1 VIPFVRIEKNEGGLF
16 MVTKKCVAM
25 LLAGGQ
31 GSRLGVLTKNTAK
44 PAVPFGGK
52 YRIIDFPLSNC
63 TNSGIDTIGVLTQY
77 KPLKLN
83 SYIGIGQPWDLDRLN
98 GGVTILPP
106 YMKQSMGEWYSGTA
120 NAICQNM
127 EFIETYDPEYVLI
140 LSGDQIYKMD
150 YNAMIQYHEE
160 KDADVTIAILEV
172 PWEDASR
179 FGIMNTDEDEKVY
192 EFVEKPKN
200 PISNKASMGIYIFNW
215 KKLRQY
221 LIDDMNTPGSQND
234 FGKDIIPKM
243 LQNGE
248 RMFAYPFKGYWRD
261 VGTIQSLWEANMD
274 LLEESSE
281 LDLYDTSWKIYSRNP
296 VEPPHYISL
305 GANVRRCIIT
315 EGGIIYGDVLHSVLF
330 AGVTVGSGSRVY
342 NSILM
347 PNVKIGENVIIEN
360 AIIAENTVI
369 GDNCYIG
376 YTTDSEL
383 STAEVEKDC
392 DITVIGENLVI
403 PTGFRLAK
411 GSMIDV
417 DNYKSFQTA
426 I

>member
-1 VIPFVRIEKNEGGLF
+1 

-31 GSRLGVLTKNTAK
+31 GSRLGVLTKNIAK

-106 YMKQSMGEWYSGTA
+106 YMKQSVGEWYSGTA
-120 NAICQNM
+120 NAIFQNI
-127 EFIETYDPEYVLI
+127 EFIEAYDPEYVLV

-150 YNAMIQYHEE
+150 YSAMMEYHEE
-160 KDADVTIAILEV
+160 KNADVTIAILEV
-172 PWEDASR
+172 PWDEASR
-179 FGIMNTDEDEKVY
+179 FGIMNTHEDEQIY

-200 PISNKASMGIYIFNW
+200 PISNKASMGIYIFSW
-215 KKLRQY
+215 KKLRKY
-221 LIDDMNTPGSQND
+221 LLEDMNTPGSNND
-234 FGKDIIPKM
+234 FGQDIIPKM
-243 LQNGE
+243 LKDGE

-281 LDLYDTSWKIYSRNP
+281 LDLYDTGWKIYSRNP
-296 VEPPHYISL
+296 VEPPHYIAL
-305 GANVRRCIIT
+305 GANVKRCIIT
-315 EGGIIYGDVLHSVLF
+315 EGGIIFGDVLHSVLF
-330 AGVTVGSGSRVY
+330 AGVTVGKGSRVN

-347 PNVKIGENVIIEN
+347 PNVKIGDNVIIEN

-369 GDNCYIG
+369 GDNSYIG
-376 YTTDSEL
+376 YSPDNSVNTDSQERD
-383 STAEVEKDC
+383 KN
-392 DITVIGENLVI
+392 ITVIGENLVL
-403 PTGFRLAK
+403 PAGYRLVK

-417 DNYKSFQTA
+417 DNYQSFQTA

>member
-1 VIPFVRIEKNEGGLF
+1 
-16 MVTKKCVAM
+16 MVPKKCVAM

-31 GSRLGVLTKNTAK
+31 GSRLGVLTKNIAK

-106 YMKQSMGEWYSGTA
+106 YMKQTAGEWYSGTA
-120 NAICQNM
+120 NAISQNI
-127 EFIETYDPEYVLI
+127 EFIEAYNPEYVLI

-150 YNAMIQYHEE
+150 YSEMLAFHEE
-160 KDADVTIAILEV
+160 RDADVTIAILEV

-179 FGIMNTDEDEKVY
+179 FGIMNTDENNKIY
-192 EFVEKPKN
+192 EFAEKPKN

-215 KKLRQY
+215 KKLREY
-221 LIDDMNTPGSQND
+221 LVEDLNNPGSFDD
-234 FGKDIIPKM
+234 FGSDIIPHMIKA
-243 LQNGE
+243 GE
-248 RMFAYPFKGYWRD
+248 RLYAYPYKGYWRD
-261 VGTIQSLWEANMD
+261 VGTISSLWEANMD

-281 LDLYDTSWKIYSRNP
+281 LDLHDASWRIYSRNP
-296 VEPPHYISL
+296 VEPPHFIAS
-305 GANVRRCIIT
+305 GANVKRCIIT
-315 EGGIIYGDVLHSVLF
+315 EGGIIFGDVLHSVLF
-330 AGVTVGSGSRVY
+330 AGVKVGRGSKIS

-347 PNVKIGENVIIEN
+347 PNVKIGDNTIIEN
-360 AIIAENTVI
+360 AIIAENTII

-376 YTTDSEL
+376 YDPNSQE
-383 STAEVEKDC
+383 AESNKTE
-392 DITVIGENLVI
+392 ITVIGENMVL
-403 PTGFRLAK
+403 PSGFKLEK
-411 GSMIDV
+411 GAMIDI
-417 DNYKSFQTA
+417 DNYKSYQA
-426 I
+426 VV

>member
-1 VIPFVRIEKNEGGLF
+1 

-31 GSRLGVLTKNTAK
+31 GSRLGVLTKNIAK

-106 YMKQSMGEWYSGTA
+106 YMKQSVGEWYSGTA
-120 NAICQNM
+120 NAIFQNI
-127 EFIETYDPEYVLI
+127 EFIEAYDPEYVLI

-150 YNAMIQYHEE
+150 YSAMMEYHEE
-160 KDADVTIAILEV
+160 KNADVTIAILEV
-172 PWEDASR
+172 PWEEASR
-179 FGIMNTDEDEKVY
+179 FGIMNTHEDDQVY

-200 PISNKASMGIYIFNW
+200 PISNKASMGIYIFSW
-215 KKLRQY
+215 KKLRKY
-221 LIDDMNTPGSQND
+221 LMEDMNTPGSNND
-234 FGKDIIPKM
+234 FGQDIIPKM
-243 LQNGE
+243 LKDGE

-281 LDLYDTSWKIYSRNP
+281 LDLYDTGWKIYSRNP
-296 VEPPHYISL
+296 VEPPHYIAL
-305 GANVRRCIIT
+305 GANVKRCIIT
-315 EGGIIYGDVLHSVLF
+315 EGGIIFGDVLHSVLF
-330 AGVTVGSGSRVY
+330 AGVTVGKGSRVN

-347 PNVKIGENVIIEN
+347 PNVKIGDNVVIEN

-369 GDNCYIG
+369 GDNSYIG
-376 YTTDSEL
+376 FSPENIVNTDSQERD
-383 STAEVEKDC
+383 KN
-392 DITVIGENLVI
+392 ITVIGENLVL
-403 PTGFRLAK
+403 PAGYRLEK

-417 DNYKSFQTA
+417 DNYKSFQAA

>member
-1 VIPFVRIEKNEGGLF
+1 

-31 GSRLGVLTKNTAK
+31 GSRLGVLTKNIAK

-106 YMKQSMGEWYSGTA
+106 YMKQTVGEWYSGTA
-120 NAICQNM
+120 NAICQNI
-127 EFIETYDPEYVLI
+127 EFIEAYDPEYVLI

-150 YNAMIQYHEE
+150 YNAMMLYHEE
-160 KDADVTIAILEV
+160 KNADVTIAILEV
-172 PWEDASR
+172 PWEEASR
-179 FGIMNTDEDEKVY
+179 FGIMNTYEDDMIY

-200 PISNKASMGIYIFNW
+200 PISNKASMGIYIFSW

-221 LIDDMNTPGSQND
+221 LIDDMNTPGSNND

-243 LQNGE
+243 LKDGE

-281 LDLYDTSWKIYSRNP
+281 LDLYDTGWKIYSRNP
-296 VEPPHYISL
+296 VEPPHYIAL
-305 GANVRRCIIT
+305 GANVKRCIIT

-330 AGVTVGSGSRVY
+330 AGVTVGRGSRVN

-347 PNVKIGENVIIEN
+347 PNVKIGDNVVIEN

-369 GDNCYIG
+369 GDNSYIG
-376 YTTDSEL
+376 YSSEDEIKIM
-383 STAEVEKDC
+383 SDEREKN
-392 DITVIGENLVI
+392 ITVIGENLI
-403 PTGFRLAK
+403 LPAGYRLEK

-417 DNYKSFQTA
+417 DNYKLFQA
-426 I
+426 VV